1 MMTVDLARIAELSKI
16 YFAPGEL
23 AEMQKDM
30 ASIIALMDSLRDVEL
45 PEGESACAREL
56 PLGMLRDDAARP
68 SMPAELITS
77 QAPDRDDFELQRV
90 VE

>member
-1 MMTVDLARIAELSKI
+1 MDVDLARIAELSKL

-45 PEGESACAREL
+45 PEEDSACVREL
-56 PLGMLRDDAARP
+56 PLAMLRDDTARP
-68 SMPAELITS
+68 SMPAGLLTS
-77 QAPDRDDFELQRV
+77 QAPGGNDFELPRV